1 MPAATRELRIL
12 LIVDLALA
20 LLAGSS
26 GALAEETPS
35 DPVEPPTIEGGQL
48 PDLPDVPPATIGA
61 PLTEAQ
67 LYDLGVIAEGEGIS
81 LSEAI
86 ERYAWHEP
94 FSLLV
99 DQIREEYPDAFAGA
113 RIEDSGNPWIAFK
126 NAAPNG
132 ASDAISSFDALPGS
146 SREVEIITDRGFTE
160 VELDDQ
166 LVTAHFAA
174 LEQTSVANASSAYDI
189 ATGRI
194 RIEVEPARLAT
205 DGTVR
210 NELGRQPVLT
220 EDNVDIVV
228 VDEVVD
234 SVDAYAYGGRQMS
247 ACTSGFTV
255 YQGGTGTR
263 GLATAG
269 HCNNSQTYT
278 PTGTSLVYMAG
289 YQGWWGDVQWH
300 TSTALTEQ
308 DDFYYTASYRR
319 DVSGTAMP
327 TEGQWLCRYGYVTG
341 NQCDQVYQLNH
352 CSYSTCHLTAMHNRE
367 ASGGDSGGPWYSGNT
382 AYGLHQGRKFWSLKW
397 RDVFTPV
404 RYIDDALGIYVATS

>member
-1 MPAATRELRIL
+1 MSEATRKLRWS
-12 LIVDLALA
+12 LIVGLALA

-26 GALAEETPS
+26 GAIAGESTHAPAESATAIGE
-35 DPVEPPTIEGGQL
+35 QL

-67 LYDLGVIAEGEGIS
+67 LYDLGVIANEEGIS

-86 ERYAWHEP
+86 ERYGWHEW

-99 DQIREEYPDAFAGA
+99 DQIRQEYSDAFAGA
-113 RIEDSGNPWIAFK
+113 RIEDDGSPWIAFK
-126 NAAPNG
+126 ETAPDDAVN
-132 ASDAISSFDALPGS
+132 AISSFDTLPGF
-146 SREVEIITDRGFTE
+146 SREIEIITDRGFTE
-160 VELDDQ
+160 EELDSE
-166 LVTAHFAA
+166 LVAAHFAA
-174 LEQTSVANASSAYDI
+174 LGLTSVADASSAYDI

-194 RIEVEPARLAT
+194 RVEVETARQAT
-205 DGTVR
+205 DETVHDDI
-210 NELGRQPVLT
+210 GRRPEFT
-220 EDNVDIVV
+220 KDHIDIVIV
-228 VDEVVD
+228 EEVIASD
-234 SVDAYAYGGRQMS
+234 DAYAYGGKQMTY
-247 ACTSGFTV
+247 CTSGFTV
-255 YQGGTGTR
+255 YKYSTR

-278 PTGTSLVYMAG
+278 PTGTSLAYYAVYM
-289 YQGWWGDVQWH
+289 GWWGDVQWH
-300 TSTALTEQ
+300 TSISLTFQ

-327 TEGQWLCRYGYVTG
+327 TEGQWLCRYGYVSG
-341 NQCDQVYQLNH
+341 NQCDRVYQLNH
-352 CSYSTCHLTAMHNRE
+352 CSGSICHLTAMHNDE

-382 AYGLHQGRKFWSLKW
+382 AYGLHQGWKIWFGS